1 MIKKAQSDKKK
12 NWKHFLLNGVVFL
25 VLIILFDFILGQ
37 LLQYY
42 YFKIKSGTQYRTT
55 YAIEKTKADIIIF
68 GSSRA
73 MDHYNP
79 FVFEN
84 RYNLS
89 YYNAGR
95 DGENSVLYH
104 YAVLKGILKRYT
116 PKIVI
121 LDMMP
126 NEFANTS
133 ESYDKLAALSP
144 YYNTHPEM
152 RPILDLRSRTEK
164 IKMLSGTYPF
174 NSTIM
179 NIISGNFGL
188 DDKKYIKGYYAIA
201 SSYMITKPLE
211 TDDKSKVYQLDS
223 IKVNVL
229 KWFINDCKRAN
240 IKLYIVCSPIY
251 TKFIGTDYSIVAAEK
266 IAADNNISFFDFSQ
280 ESPFLESPKLFYNSL
295 HLNDSGA
302 RIFSN
307 MLIDKIFL
315 KENTQ

>member
-1 MIKKAQSDKKK
+1 MIKKAQADKKK
-12 NWKHFLLNGVVFL
+12 NWKHFLLNGVAFL
-25 VLIILFDFILGQ
+25 VLIILFDFILGH

-55 YAIEKTKADIIIF
+55 YSIEKTKADIIIF

-104 YAVLKGILKRYT
+104 YAVLKAILKRYT

-133 ESYDKLAALSP
+133 ESYDKLASLSP
-144 YYNTHPEM
+144 YYNPHPEM
-152 RPILDLRSRTEK
+152 RPILNLRSRTEK
-164 IKMLSGTYPF
+164 IKMLSGIYPF

-179 NIISGNFGL
+179 NIILGNFGL
-188 DDKKYIKGYYAIA
+188 EDKKYIKGYYVIA
-201 SSYMITKPLE
+201 SSYIITKPLE
-211 TDDKSKVYQLDS
+211 TIDKSKVYQLDS

-229 KWFINDCKRAN
+229 KSFISDCNRAN

-251 TKFIGTDYSIVAAEK
+251 TKFIGTDYSIVAAKK

-315 KENTQ
+315 KEKTQ